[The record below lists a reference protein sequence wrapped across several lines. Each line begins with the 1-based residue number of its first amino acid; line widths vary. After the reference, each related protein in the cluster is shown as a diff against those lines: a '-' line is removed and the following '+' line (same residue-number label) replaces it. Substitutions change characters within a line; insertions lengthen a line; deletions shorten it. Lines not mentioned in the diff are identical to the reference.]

1 MEWLHIEPIL
11 DLIELVD
18 TPSSLEKRLSFI
30 MNSPLRHMF
39 GQFQVPEEEV
49 KRCLAAALSGEEDHS
64 GLSKDCTE
72 LIAYIENI
80 RKREEELRLF
90 FGLMGKREASIRE
103 EAIKMAREYLPPSAS
118 FEKLNVYFVPMP
130 YNANADNLGVYFD
143 PIFAMDIGLDA
154 ITGVMAHEAHHI
166 GRNSVTSERLE
177 FGDKPLEMLAY
188 RFMCLE
194 TEGIANLVNDASKIP
209 FLKRIALTRAKIM
222 AEFEKHLELLQEVFL
237 NLAGGVITDREARAL
252 MSRSWFTTG
261 SLAPIGMK
269 MAIEIENEFGKEN
282 LVKTVGDTVAFLK
295 AYQKVALKKNYY
307 LLEDET
313 FDNLE
318 KLLKARP

>member
-1 MEWLHIEPIL
+1 
-11 DLIELVD
+11 
-18 TPSSLEKRLSFI
+18 
-30 MNSPLRHMF
+30 
-39 GQFQVPEEEV
+39 
-49 KRCLAAALSGEEDHS
+49 
-64 GLSKDCTE
+64 
-72 LIAYIENI
+72 
-80 RKREEELRLF
+80 
-90 FGLMGKREASIRE
+90 
-103 EAIKMAREYLPPSAS
+103 
-118 FEKLNVYFVPMP
+118 
-130 YNANADNLGVYFD
+130 
-143 PIFAMDIGLDA
+143 
-154 ITGVMAHEAHHI
+154 
-166 GRNSVTSERLE
+166 
-177 FGDKPLEMLAY
+177 
-188 RFMCLE
+188 
-194 TEGIANLVNDASKIP
+194 
-209 FLKRIALTRAKIM
+209 
-222 AEFEKHLELLQEVFL
+222 L